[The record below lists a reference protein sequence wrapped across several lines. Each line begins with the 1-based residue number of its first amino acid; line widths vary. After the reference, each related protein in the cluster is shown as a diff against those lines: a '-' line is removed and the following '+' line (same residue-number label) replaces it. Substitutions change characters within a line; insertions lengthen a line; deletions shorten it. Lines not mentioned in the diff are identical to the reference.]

1 MTTLSVDSSMA
12 LGDAGHGDAQ
22 RLQLLQAEL
31 DALHRSQAV
40 IEFEVDGTV
49 RTANENFLQALGY
62 RLEEIVGKHHSMFV
76 PPQQRNT
83 DAYRKFWAD
92 LKGGVFQSGE
102 FQRVGKGGKDVW
114 IHASYNPIRDSNG
127 RPFKVV
133 KFASDI
139 TEAKLRSADSQGQ
152 LEAIGKS
159 MAVIEFALDG
169 KIRHANENFL
179 KTLGYRIDEVVG
191 KHHSMFVD
199 PAERSSEAYRQF
211 WSDLG
216 SGKFQAGEFKRIG
229 NGGKVIWI
237 QASYNPIFDPS
248 GRPFKVVKFASDVTD
263 QVNARR
269 KNAQIV
275 ESVRAAAIR
284 LSASS
289 SDLSTVTKQ
298 IAVDAD
304 DSSGQVRSVAAA
316 AEQVSR
322 NNQSVATSI
331 DEMGASIKSIS
342 ASTTQAAKVATQAVE
357 LSSKTNETVT
367 KLGHSSTEIG
377 RVIKTITAIAQQTNL
392 LALNATIE
400 SARAGELGKGF
411 AVVANEVKQLAKLS
425 AQASEDIARRI
436 ESIQG
441 DTTSAIA
448 AIAEISRVIDDINM
462 IQTTV
467 ASAVEEQTAVTAEIG
482 RNIAESVRGGEEIAR
497 SITSVAK
504 SAESTAHGVQSAQR
518 SVGDL
523 AKMASE
529 LDLLVKV

>member
-1 MTTLSVDSSMA
+1 MTTLSVDQSLTM
-12 LGDAGHGDAQ
+12 GDAGPGDLQ
-22 RLQLLQAEL
+22 RLHLLQAEL

-40 IEFEVDGTV
+40 IEFEVDGTI
-49 RTANENFLQALGY
+49 RTANDNFLQAVGY
-62 RLEEIVGKHHSMFV
+62 SLEEIVGKHHSMFV
-76 PPQQRNT
+76 LPEHRNS
-83 DAYRKFWAD
+83 DAYRQLWAN
-92 LKGGVFQSGE
+92 LKDGLFQSGE
-102 FQRVGKGGKDVW
+102 FQRVGKGGKRVW
-114 IHASYNPIRDSNG
+114 IQASYNPIRDANG

-152 LEAIGKS
+152 LEAISKS

-169 KIRHANENFL
+169 KICHANENFL
-179 KTLGYRIDEVVG
+179 NALGYRLDEVVG
-191 KHHSMFVD
+191 NHHSMFVE
-199 PAERSSEAYRQF
+199 PADRSTEAYRQF
-211 WSDLG
+211 WVDLG
-216 SGKFQAGEFKRIG
+216 AGKFQAGEFKRIG
-229 NGGKVIWI
+229 KGGKVVWI
-237 QASYNPIFDPS
+237 QASYNPILDPS
-248 GRPFKVVKFASDVTD
+248 GKPFKVVKFASDVTG
-263 QVNARR
+263 QVNARI

-275 ESVRAAAIR
+275 ESVRGAAIR
-284 LSASS
+284 LSTTS
-289 SDLSTVTKQ
+289 SDLSIVTKQ

-304 DSSGQVRSVAAA
+304 DSSAQVRSVAAA

-342 ASTTQAAKVATQAVE
+342 ASTAQAAKVATQAVD
-357 LSSKTNETVT
+357 LSAKTNETVT

-467 ASAVEEQTAVTAEIG
+467 ASSVEEQTAVTAEIG

-504 SAESTAHGVQSAQR
+504 AAESTAHGVQSAQR

-529 LDLLVKV
+529 LDLLVKG